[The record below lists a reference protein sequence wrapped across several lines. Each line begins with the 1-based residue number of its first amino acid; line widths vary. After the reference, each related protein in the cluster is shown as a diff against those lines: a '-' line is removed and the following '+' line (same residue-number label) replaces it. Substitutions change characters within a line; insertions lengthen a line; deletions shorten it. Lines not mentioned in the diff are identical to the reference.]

1 MLKSFREDF
10 RKFSRFSIF
19 FRENAEEF
27 LCVSVTE
34 DKPSYIPS
42 GSLEGG
48 NVRASQGAS
57 SALKLCISY
66 FLITSSVHAHQC
78 CITQLL
84 YLHFLDLQ
92 RLIWGQVNI
101 RVIDETAV
109 QDQWERTTSG
119 WKEKLN
125 LWFAFTPRTHFYFHF
140 WFFGFLDLDQKW
152 LVQCKFD
159 LKIHCIAGLQFFWLW
174 SI

>member
-1 MLKSFREDF
+1 MLKSFRKGIENSSRFSISLERMLKSFREDF

-27 LCVSVTE
+27 LCVSVAE
-34 DKPSYIPS
+34 NKPSYIPS

-48 NVRASQGAS
+48 NVGASQGAS

-84 YLHFLDLQ
+84 YLRFLGSAKADM
-92 RLIWGQVNI
+92 R
-101 RVIDETAV
+101 A
-109 QDQWERTTSG
+109 
-119 WKEKLN
+119 
-125 LWFAFTPRTHFYFHF
+125 
-140 WFFGFLDLDQKW
+140 
-152 LVQCKFD
+152 
-159 LKIHCIAGLQFFWLW
+159 
-174 SI
+174 SIYQSD